1 MKLQFSTNQLNKYV
15 LIRQTRMFSLYKCV
29 FEGLMELIESL
40 SEQNNSIRRISN
52 LSVRKIFKIIVH
64 IKCCLVKCY

>member
-1 MKLQFSTNQLNKYV
+1 
-15 LIRQTRMFSLYKCV
+15 
-29 FEGLMELIESL
+29 MELIESL
-40 SEQNNSIRRISN
+40 SEQNNNIRRISN